1 MRLNRS
7 SSLSQV
13 RRPALAREGFVF
25 LIAALIIGVIVSG
38 MTISLILLGLGAQQS
53 GLTVLQSAQAY
64 ANAQTCA
71 ERGLRRLRHDLS
83 YDGGE
88 EFTLTNGNCS
98 IAHTAGSGNWDRA
111 LCVEGESGRATRRME
126 ISIKRIFPDV
136 RIMSWK
142 EVDSFSL
149 CP

>member
-1 MRLNRS
+1 MDS
-7 SSLSQV
+7 SVPSVSF
-13 RRPALAREGFVF
+13 RPGFVF

-53 GLTVLQSAQAY
+53 GLTILQSAQAY
-64 ANAQTCA
+64 ENAQTCA
-71 ERGLRRLRHDLS
+71 ERALRSLRLDLS

-88 EFTLTNGNCS
+88 EFTLVNGTCS
-98 IAHTAGSGNWDRA
+98 VAHTAGSGNWDRA
-111 LCVEGESGRATRRME
+111 LCAEGVSGRTTRRME
-126 ISIKRIFPDV
+126 IAIKRIYPDV
-136 RIMSWK
+136 RIVSWK